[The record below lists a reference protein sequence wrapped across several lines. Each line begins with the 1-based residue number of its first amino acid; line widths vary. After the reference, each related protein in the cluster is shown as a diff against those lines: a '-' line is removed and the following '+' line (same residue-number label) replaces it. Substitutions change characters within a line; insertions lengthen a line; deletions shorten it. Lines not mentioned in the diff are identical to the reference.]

1 MVLSDRLVDVTRA
14 AWRRVRP
21 EIAEHIERLWAEPE
35 LPLMETRAAEALAA
49 WMERHGFDVERGA
62 CGIPTA
68 FAARFGRRA
77 GPTIALIAEYDAL
90 PGQGNRAMPH
100 RAPDG
105 QLAGHACGHNQIGPA
120 QAGAAIAA
128 AVAMETSGLG
138 GRLVVVGCPAE
149 ELLWG
154 KLALLDRG
162 AFAGADALLT
172 SHADYQNGA
181 LSRPCLAC
189 VSSELVFTG
198 VASHGG
204 AARHHNALHALE
216 LVTRAIEDRR
226 SARLDGFV
234 VGHVVR
240 AGGLMPAITPA
251 ETRLWVT
258 VRHESFEAAR
268 DAWDEIAGLAVEAAR
283 TAGVS
288 VREQLIAASR
298 GYLPNDVLAR
308 VLDENLRRVGPPA
321 WTADDVAWM
330 EALSRACDP
339 AAPFALDRGLRLHT
353 EGCDPYGQDDGEAS
367 WRIPL
372 GRVNWAIPRA
382 VPLHHWGTT
391 ALSGHAA
398 GLPGP
403 LMASEALALTVVEL
417 LAEPVLIA
425 EARRELAG
433 RVGSRPVSAPE
444 YGDFATMTRAPE
456 AFWGATWRVDE
467 PVGGSGASAAAA
479 RPGCPR
485 AL

>member
-1 MVLSDRLVDVTRA
+1 MALSDRLVDVARA
-14 AWRRVRP
+14 AWRRVRV
-21 EIAEHIERLWAEPE
+21 EIAEHIQRLWAEPE
-35 LPLMETRAAEALAA
+35 LPLMETRATEVLAA
-49 WMERHGFDVERGA
+49 WLEGHGFQVERGV

-68 FAARFGRRA
+68 FAATFGRGE
-77 GPTIALIAEYDAL
+77 GPTVALLAEYDAL
-90 PGQGNRAMPH
+90 PGQGNRAVPY

-105 QLAGHACGHNQIGPA
+105 RGAGHACGHNQLGPA
-120 QAGAAIAA
+120 QVGAAIAA
-128 AVAMETSGLG
+128 RRAIEASGLA
-138 GRLVVVGCPAE
+138 GRLVVLGCPAE

-204 AARHHNALHALE
+204 AVRHHNALRALE
-216 LVTRAIEDRR
+216 LVTRAIDDRR
-226 SARLDGFV
+226 NARLQGFV

-240 AGGLMPAITPA
+240 AGGLMPSITPDEA
-251 ETRLWVT
+251 RLWVT

-268 DAWDEIAGLAVEAAR
+268 DAWGEIAGLAGEAAR
-283 TAGVS
+283 TAGVT
-288 VREQLIAASR
+288 VRDQLIAASR
-298 GYLPNDVLAR
+298 GYLPNDALAR
-308 VLDENLRRVGPPA
+308 VLDANLRLIGPPA

-339 AAPFALDRGLRLHT
+339 AAPFVLDRDIRLHV

-382 VPLHHWGTT
+382 VPLHHWGAT

-398 GLPGP
+398 GLAGP
-403 LMASEALALTVVEL
+403 LMASEALALTAVHL
-417 LAEPVLIA
+417 LAEPALVV
-425 EARRELAG
+425 EARQELAG
-433 RVGSRPVSAPE
+433 RVGSRALSAPR
-444 YGDFATMTRAPE
+444 YGDFTAMTQAPD
-456 AFWGATWRVDE
+456 AFWR
-467 PVGGSGASAAAA
+467 AAW
-479 RPGCPR
+479 GQT
-485 AL
+485 LTS

>member
-1 MVLSDRLVDVTRA
+1 MSIPTGLAATVRD

-21 EIAEHIERLWAEPE
+21 EIAEHVQRLWAEAE
-35 LPLMETRAAEALAA
+35 LPLLETRSAEALAA
-49 WMERHGFDVERGA
+49 WLERHGFEVERGA

-68 FAARFGRRA
+68 FAARFGRGE
-77 GPTIALIAEYDAL
+77 GPAIGLLAEYDAL
-90 PGQGNRAMPH
+90 PGQGNGAVAYREADGRA
-100 RAPDG
+100 
-105 QLAGHACGHNQIGPA
+105 AGHACGHNQIGPA

-128 AVAMETSGLG
+128 RAVMETAGLS
-138 GRLVVVGCPAE
+138 GRLVVLGCPAE
-149 ELLWG
+149 EILWG
-154 KLALLDRG
+154 KLAILERG
-162 AFAGADALLT
+162 GFTGLDALLT

-189 VSSELVFTG
+189 VSVELVFTG

-204 AARHHNALHALE
+204 AVRHHNALRALE
-216 LVTRAIEDRR
+216 LVTRAIDDRR
-226 SARLDGFV
+226 GSRFQGFV

-240 AGGLMPAITPA
+240 AGGLMPSITPDEA
-251 ETRLWVT
+251 RLWLT

-268 DAWDEIAGLAVEAAR
+268 DAYVEIAGLAAEAAR
-283 TAGVS
+283 TAGVG
-288 VREQLIAASR
+288 VRQQLIAASR

-308 VLDENLRRVGPPA
+308 SLDASLRLVGPPA
-321 WTADDVAWM
+321 WSADDLAWM

-339 AAPFALDRGLRLHT
+339 AAPFELHRDLALHT

-403 LMASEALALTVVEL
+403 LMASEALALTAVAL
-417 LAEPVLIA
+417 LADRGLVA
-425 EARRELAG
+425 EARRELAR
-433 RVGSRPVSAPE
+433 RVGGRPLSPPRSGNFAVMSRTPL
-444 YGDFATMTRAPE
+444 
-456 AFWGATWRVDE
+456 AFWGATWRVDD
-467 PVGGSGASAAAA
+467 PLG
-479 RPGCPR
+479 
-485 AL
+485 

>member
-1 MVLSDRLVDVTRA
+1 MTLSGRLVDVTRD
-14 AWRRVRP
+14 AWRGVRA
-21 EIAEHIERLWAEPE
+21 EIVEHIQRLWASAE
-35 LPLMETRAAEALAA
+35 LPLMETRATEMLAA
-49 WMERHGFDVERGA
+49 WLGRHGFTVERGA
-62 CGIPTA
+62 RGIPTA
-68 FAARFGRRA
+68 FAASFGRGA
-77 GPTIALIAEYDAL
+77 GPTIALLAEYDAL
-90 PGQGNRAMPH
+90 PGQGNRAVPH
-100 RAPDG
+100 QAPDG
-105 QLAGHACGHNQIGPA
+105 QRAGHACGHNQIGPA
-120 QAGAAIAA
+120 QVGAAIAA
-128 AVAMETSGLG
+128 RIAMEASGLA
-138 GRLVVVGCPAE
+138 GRLVVLGCPAE

-172 SHADYQNGA
+172 SHADYQNGS

-204 AARHHNALHALE
+204 AARHHNALRALE

-226 SARLDGFV
+226 DSRFQGFV

-251 ETRLWVT
+251 ETRLWVS

-268 DAWDEIAGLAVEAAR
+268 DAWSEIAGLAAEAAR

-288 VREQLIAASR
+288 VRDQMIAASR

-308 VLDENLRRVGPPA
+308 ALDANLRVVGPPA
-321 WTADDVAWM
+321 WATADVEWM
-330 EALSRACDP
+330 ETLSHACNP
-339 AAPFALDRGLRLHT
+339 AAPFALDREIRLHT

-372 GRVNWAIPRA
+372 GRVNWAIPQA

-403 LMASEALALTVVEL
+403 LMASEALALTAVEL
-417 LAEPVLIA
+417 LAEPALVA
-425 EARRELAG
+425 EAARELAG
-433 RVGSRPVSAPE
+433 RVGSRELSAPR
-444 YGDFATMTRAPE
+444 YGDFATMTRAPD

-467 PVGGSGASAAAA
+467 PTGGSSAPGAAA

-485 AL
+485 TL

>member
-1 MVLSDRLVDVTRA
+1 MALSDRLVGVTRD
-14 AWRRVRP
+14 AWRGVRS
-21 EIAEHIERLWAEPE
+21 EIEAHIRELWQTPE
-35 LPLMETRAAEALAA
+35 LPLMEARAAAMLAR
-49 WMERHGFDVERGA
+49 WLRDHGFTVEAGV

-68 FAARFGRRA
+68 FAATFGRGE
-77 GPTIALIAEYDAL
+77 GPTIALLAEYDAL
-90 PGQGNRAMPH
+90 PGQGNRAVPY

-105 QLAGHACGHNQIGPA
+105 RGAGHACGHNQLGPA
-120 QAGAAIAA
+120 QVGAALAA
-128 AVAMETSGLG
+128 RTAMEARGLA
-138 GRLVVVGCPAE
+138 GRLVVLGCPAE

-204 AARHHNALHALE
+204 AVRHHNALRALE
-216 LVTRAIEDRR
+216 LVTRAIDDQRN
-226 SARLDGFV
+226 ARLRGFV

-240 AGGLMPAITPA
+240 AGGLMPSITPDEA
-251 ETRLWVT
+251 RLWVT

-268 DAWDEIAGLAVEAAR
+268 DAWGDIAGLAGEAAR
-283 TAGVS
+283 TAGVT
-288 VREQLIAASR
+288 VRDQLIAASR
-298 GYLPNDVLAR
+298 GYLPNDALAR
-308 VLDENLRRVGPPA
+308 VLDANLRLIGPPA

-339 AAPFALDRGLRLHT
+339 AAPFVLDRDIRLHV

-398 GLPGP
+398 GLAGP
-403 LMASEALALTVVEL
+403 LMASEALALTAVEL
-417 LAEPVLIA
+417 LAEPALVA
-425 EARRELAG
+425 EARQELAG
-433 RVGSRPVSAPE
+433 RIGSRALSTPR
-444 YGDFATMTRAPE
+444 YGDFTAMTRAPD
-456 AFWGATWRVDE
+456 AFWDATW
-467 PVGGSGASAAAA
+467 GQTLTS
-479 RPGCPR
+479 
-485 AL
+485 

>member
-1 MVLSDRLVDVTRA
+1 M
-14 AWRRVRP
+14 
-21 EIAEHIERLWAEPE
+21 
-35 LPLMETRAAEALAA
+35 
-49 WMERHGFDVERGA
+49 

-68 FAARFGRRA
+68 FAATFGRGE
-77 GPTIALIAEYDAL
+77 GPTIALLAEYDAL
-90 PGQGNRAMPH
+90 PGQGNRAVPY

-105 QLAGHACGHNQIGPA
+105 RRAGHACGHNQLGPA

-128 AVAMETSGLG
+128 RTAIEASGLA
-138 GRLVVVGCPAE
+138 GRLVVLGCPAE

-204 AARHHNALHALE
+204 AVRHHNALRALE
-216 LVTRAIEDRR
+216 LVARAIDDRR
-226 SARLDGFV
+226 SSRFQGFV

-240 AGGLMPAITPA
+240 AGGLMPSITPDEA
-251 ETRLWVT
+251 RLWIT

-268 DAWDEIAGLAVEAAR
+268 DAWGEIAGLAGEAAR

-288 VREQLIAASR
+288 VRDQLIAASR
-298 GYLPNDVLAR
+298 GYLPNDALAR
-308 VLDENLRRVGPPA
+308 VLDANVQLVGPPA

-339 AAPFALDRGLRLHT
+339 AAPFVLDRDIRLHV

-398 GLPGP
+398 GLAGP
-403 LMASEALALTVVEL
+403 LMASEALALTAVQL
-417 LAEPVLIA
+417 LAEPALVV
-425 EARRELAG
+425 EARQELAG
-433 RVGSRPVSAPE
+433 RIGSRVLSAPR
-444 YGDFATMTRAPE
+444 YGDFTAMTLAPD
-456 AFWGATWRVDE
+456 AFWSATW
-467 PVGGSGASAAAA
+467 GQTLTS
-479 RPGCPR
+479 
-485 AL
+485 

>member
-1 MVLSDRLVDVTRA
+1 MALSDRLVDVARD
-14 AWRRVRP
+14 AWRRVRV
-21 EIAEHIERLWAEPE
+21 EIAEHIQRLWAEPE
-35 LPLMETRAAEALAA
+35 LPLMETRATEMLAA
-49 WMERHGFDVERGA
+49 WLEGHGFQVERGV

-68 FAARFGRRA
+68 FAATFGRGE
-77 GPTIALIAEYDAL
+77 GPTIALLAEYDAL
-90 PGQGNRAMPH
+90 PGQGNRAVPY

-105 QLAGHACGHNQIGPA
+105 RGAGHACGHNQLGPA
-120 QAGAAIAA
+120 QVGAAIAA
-128 AVAMETSGLG
+128 RRAIEASGLA
-138 GRLVVVGCPAE
+138 GRLVVLGCPAE

-204 AARHHNALHALE
+204 AVRHHNALRALE
-216 LVTRAIEDRR
+216 LVTRAIDDRR
-226 SARLDGFV
+226 NARLQGFV

-240 AGGLMPAITPA
+240 AGGLMPSITPDEA
-251 ETRLWVT
+251 RLWVT

-268 DAWDEIAGLAVEAAR
+268 DAWGEIAGLAGEAAR
-283 TAGVS
+283 TAGVT
-288 VREQLIAASR
+288 VRDQLIAASR
-298 GYLPNDVLAR
+298 GYLPNDALAR
-308 VLDENLRRVGPPA
+308 VLDANLRLIGPPA

-339 AAPFALDRGLRLHT
+339 AAPFVLDRDIRLHV

-382 VPLHHWGTT
+382 VPLHHWGAT

-398 GLPGP
+398 GLAGP
-403 LMASEALALTVVEL
+403 LMASEALALTAVQL
-417 LAEPVLIA
+417 LAEPALVV
-425 EARRELAG
+425 EARQELAG
-433 RVGSRPVSAPE
+433 RIGSRALSTPR
-444 YGDFATMTRAPE
+444 YGDFTAMTHAPD
-456 AFWGATWRVDE
+456 AFWGATW
-467 PVGGSGASAAAA
+467 GQTLTS
-479 RPGCPR
+479 
-485 AL
+485 